1 MIAAPRTLD
10 ERIDDEIETIMYT
23 SAPQVVKSESRKRRS
38 ALIAQRDLARSQQV
52 KPARSANPYCKRCGG
67 FGYLI
72 FAVDDRQ
79 WDECDCA

>member
-1 MIAAPRTLD
+1 MSPAPRTLD

-23 SAPQVVKSESRKRRS
+23 SAPQVVKSEARKRRS
-38 ALIAQRDLARSQQV
+38 ALISQRDFARAQQI
-52 KPARSANPYCKRCGG
+52 KPPRSANPYCKRCGG

-79 WDECDCA
+79 WDECDCT